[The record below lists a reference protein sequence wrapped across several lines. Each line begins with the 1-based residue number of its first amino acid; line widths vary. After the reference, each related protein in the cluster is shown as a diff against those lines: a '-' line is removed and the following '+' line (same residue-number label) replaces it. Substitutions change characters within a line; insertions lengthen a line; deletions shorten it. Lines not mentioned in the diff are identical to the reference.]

1 MYNLSLS
8 NKAEKKLE
16 KLKKKDKKNFEIA
29 IRHLENLT
37 QNPKFYGKPLKSNL
51 AGLWSY
57 RTADF
62 RIIYKIEE
70 DKLLVIVIEIEHRKS
85 VYDK

>member
-1 MYNLSLS
+1 MYNLILS
-8 NKAEKKLE
+8 NKADKKLE
-16 KLKKKDKKNFEIA
+16 KLKKRDKKNFEI
-29 IRHLENLT
+29 IMQHLENLA
-37 QNPKFYGKPLKSNL
+37 QNPKFYGKPLTSNL

-62 RIIYKIEE
+62 RIIYEIEE
-70 DKLLVIVIEIEHRKS
+70 NKLIVFVIEIEHRKS